1 MIEPLWW
8 LTVTFYWYGKRT
20 CCFDC
25 IIYRTLGVL
34 AKADRIFKKLLFGW
48 LPQTQSAHGAKLR
61 WKDKVRQD
69 LGIPGSDWYCLREDK
84 IAWRDVCQDSTSIRQ
99 LSHMGRKAIAMVWS
113 TTSGGKHHPLDG
125 CTSMVQWCV
134 CAWVGV
140 WRKTNRTECMISSDG

>member
-1 MIEPLWW
+1 M
-8 LTVTFYWYGKRT
+8 
-20 CCFDC
+20 
-25 IIYRTLGVL
+25 L

-61 WKDKVRQD
+61 WRDKVRQD
-69 LGIPGSDWYCLREDK
+69 LKRLGIPGSDWYCLCEDK

-99 LSHMGRKAIAMVWS
+99 LRHMGRKAIVMVWS

-134 CAWVGV
+134 CMSGCVEEDKQDRVHDFIRRLDHFTSG
-140 WRKTNRTECMISSDG
+140 RISEQFLGNL